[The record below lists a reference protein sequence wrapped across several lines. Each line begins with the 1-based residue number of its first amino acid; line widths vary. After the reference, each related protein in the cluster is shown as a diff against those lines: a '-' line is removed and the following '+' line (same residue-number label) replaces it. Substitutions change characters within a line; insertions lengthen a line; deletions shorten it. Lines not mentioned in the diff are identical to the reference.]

1 MVHYIVTTSG
11 FSFFNF
17 LLIDEN
23 QANKQFSQENCILGT
38 APNKYGGGGG
48 KAQLVSRGGTL
59 VKNFAYFKRVMV
71 VAIRFEAYSRGENSQ
86 RKRRMTNITPD
97 GKLSVTLAISQIF

>member
-38 APNKYGGGGG
+38 APNKYRGGGG
-48 KAQLVSRGGTL
+48 KPNWYPGVGPWLKILHILRKLWLLLSDLKLILEEKTA
-59 VKNFAYFKRVMV
+59 KEK
-71 VAIRFEAYSRGENSQ
+71 GEWQ
-86 RKRRMTNITPD
+86 T
-97 GKLSVTLAISQIF
+97 